1 MAIREPAF
9 LPFAPPTMPRPW
21 TGKAPMKNARRKE
34 RKIALVESM
43 TPVAEEEGGVRRL
56 DMVRP
61 MEMGRFPAEV
71 KPRAS
76 VIGKPLTRAE
86 IYELLKPH
94 IGSNRQVNLGKI
106 HFQLKILLVGY
117 FLVWN
122 AYKSDH
128 LVLFIFS

>member
-1 MAIREPAF
+1 
-9 LPFAPPTMPRPW
+9 
-21 TGKAPMKNARRKE
+21 MKNARRKE

-71 KPRAS
+71 KPRVS

-94 IGSNRQVNLGKI
+94 IGSNRQVNLDWRKD
-106 HFQLKILLVGY
+106 HPSSWWYSLY
-117 FLVWN
+117 FSWQKL
-122 AYKSDH
+122 
-128 LVLFIFS
+128 